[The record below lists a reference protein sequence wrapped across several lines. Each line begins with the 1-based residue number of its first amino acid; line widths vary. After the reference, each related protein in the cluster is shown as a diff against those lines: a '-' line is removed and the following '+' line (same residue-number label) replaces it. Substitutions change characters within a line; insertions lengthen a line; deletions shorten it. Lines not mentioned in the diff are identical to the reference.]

1 MEGGYRKCFKQG
13 KIESG
18 ETAEQF
24 VDRLSRYL
32 QKQPQMAGFEQTY
45 EAVEDFVLRD
55 QFFITYNP
63 LQIFLKEKGKMTL
76 KEMSR
81 AAKKLY

>member
-1 MEGGYRKCFKQG
+1 
-13 KIESG
+13 
-18 ETAEQF
+18 
-24 VDRLSRYL
+24 
-32 QKQPQMAGFEQTY
+32 MAGFEQTY